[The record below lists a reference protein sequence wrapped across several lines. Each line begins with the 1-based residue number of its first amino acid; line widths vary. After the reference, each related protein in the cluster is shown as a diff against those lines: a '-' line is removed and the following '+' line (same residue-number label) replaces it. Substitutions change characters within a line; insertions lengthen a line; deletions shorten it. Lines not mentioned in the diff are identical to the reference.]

1 MIEITKRISKNMEN
15 ISKSLLEEI
24 KKTLD
29 DIEDYDINIKQS
41 KEGRTI
47 KIQTN
52 LNGKR
57 KNITIIETSS
67 RNTMK
72 DISIRKKEAKR
83 LYKEEHKTQKEI
95 AKILGCS
102 QKTISNDLKE

>member
-1 MIEITKRISKNMEN
+1 MEN

-29 DIEDYDINIKQS
+29 GIEDYDINIKQS

-52 LNGKR
+52 SHGKR
-57 KNITIIETSS
+57 RDITIVETSDKD
-67 RNTMK
+67 TIK
-72 DISIRKKEAKR
+72 DIPTRKKEAKR

-102 QKTISNDLKE
+102 QKTISNDLRE

>member
-1 MIEITKRISKNMEN
+1 MEN

-29 DIEDYDINIKQS
+29 SVGDYDISIKQS
-41 KEGRTI
+41 KGGRTI

-52 LNGKR
+52 SNGKR
-57 KNITIIETSS
+57 KDITIVETS
-67 RNTMK
+67 NKDTIK

-83 LYKEEHKTQKEI
+83 LYKEERKTQKEI

-102 QKTISNDLKE
+102 QKTISNDLREQE